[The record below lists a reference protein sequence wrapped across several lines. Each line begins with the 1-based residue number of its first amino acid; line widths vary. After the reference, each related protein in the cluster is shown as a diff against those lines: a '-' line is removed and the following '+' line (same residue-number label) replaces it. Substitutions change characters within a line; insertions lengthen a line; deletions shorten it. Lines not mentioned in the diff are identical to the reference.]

1 MGNWG
6 IVAALKREMLR
17 HGSRDR
23 FLMVHRVLDGGGN
36 WMWVTGVASSDG
48 RRKRSRP
55 VRK

>member
-23 FLMVHRVLDGGGN
+23 FLRVQRVLDGGGN
-36 WMWVTGVASSDG
+36 WIWVTVYG
-48 RRKRSRP
+48 
-55 VRK
+55 